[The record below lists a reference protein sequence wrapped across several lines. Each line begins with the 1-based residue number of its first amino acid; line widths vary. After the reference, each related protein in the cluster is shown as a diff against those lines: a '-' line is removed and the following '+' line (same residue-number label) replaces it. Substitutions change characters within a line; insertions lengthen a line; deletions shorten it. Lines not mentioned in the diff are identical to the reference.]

1 MRKFI
6 LSLAL
11 LTSGSTILLAQ
22 DFKDVKEK
30 LDKGKVAEAR
40 EKIDKEIADPKNQK
54 SASAWYYKGL
64 VYSELSKDTTKTDMD
79 YRMEA
84 FNAFKKY
91 QELDPKNVMLMVT
104 QNANFFQLYEAYY
117 NQGVKDFN
125 AQTYDRAFQNFTGGL
140 QVKDYVYSKGYE
152 INNFKFAA
160 LDTQLLTLTGSAGIL
175 AKKEDLAMP
184 YYQKLADA
192 KVKGED
198 FKNIYPILVEYFG
211 KKGDSVNKAKYLAI
225 GSELYPENPY
235 WNQSKLAAAGTDR
248 SKRLAQFKD
257 LLKNDPKNA
266 DLLIDYAVELFN
278 YTYSK
283 DKPANYTESQQE
295 LTASLQNAIT
305 MNPNSVYANYI
316 MTQHLSNQMYD
327 LQQDRNAV
335 KGTKPEDIKKKQAM
349 DADIKKKA
357 EEMFVYS
364 EAAYNMYDKMP
375 AADMKASDKSNF
387 KNVTNQIVDY
397 YVMKKQPE
405 KAKIYED
412 KLKTIK

>member
-1 MRKFI
+1 MRKLI

-11 LTSGSTILLAQ
+11 LTSGTVLLAQ
-22 DFKDVKEK
+22 DFKAVKES
-30 LDKGKVAEAR
+30 LDKGKIAEAR
-40 EKIDKEIADPKNQK
+40 ERIDKEIADPKNQK
-54 SASAWYYKGL
+54 SANAWYYKGL
-64 VYSELSKDTTKTDMD
+64 VYSELSKDSTKTDMD

-91 QELDPKNVMLMVT
+91 QELDPKNIMLMLN

-125 AQTYDRAFQNFTGGL
+125 AQAYDKAFQNFVGGL
-140 QVKDYVYSKGYE
+140 QVKDYVYTKGYE
-152 INNFKFAA
+152 INGFKFPA
-160 LDTQLLTLTGSAGIL
+160 LDTQLLNLTGSAGIM
-175 AKKEDLAMP
+175 AKKEDQAMP
-184 YYQKLADA
+184 YYQMLADA
-192 KVKGED
+192 KLKGED
-198 FKNIYPILVEYFG
+198 FKQIYPILVEYYG
-211 KKGDSVNKAKYLAI
+211 KKGDSVNQAKYLAI

-235 WNQSKLAAAGTDR
+235 WNQSKIAAAGTDR
-248 SKRLAQFKD
+248 SKRMAQFKE

-278 YTYSK
+278 YTYGK

-295 LTASLQNAIT
+295 LTTSLQNAIT
-305 MNPNSVYANYI
+305 VNPSSVYANYI

-327 LQQDRNAV
+327 LQQDRNAI

-349 DADIKKKA
+349 DKEIMKKA

-375 AADMKASDKSNF
+375 AADMKASDKANF
-387 KNVTNQIVDY
+387 KTVTNQVIDY

-412 KLKTIK
+412 TLKTIK

>member
-1 MRKFI
+1 MRKLI
-6 LSLAL
+6 LSLIL
-11 LTSGSTILLAQ
+11 LTSGTSALLAQ

-30 LDKGKVAEAR
+30 LEKGKIAEAR
-40 EKIDKEIADPKNQK
+40 EKIDKDLADPKNQK
-54 SASAWYYKGL
+54 SANAWYYKGL
-64 VYSELSKDTTKTDMD
+64 VYSELAKDTTKTDMD

-91 QELDPKNVMLMVT
+91 QELDPKNIMLMLN

-125 AQTYDRAFQNFTGGL
+125 AQAYDKAFQNFTSGL

-152 INNFKFAA
+152 INNFKFPAI
-160 LDTQLLTLTGSAGIL
+160 DTQLLNLTGSAGIM
-175 AKKEDLAMP
+175 AKKEDQAIP
-184 YYQKLADA
+184 YYQQLADA
-192 KVKGED
+192 KLKGED
-198 FKNIYPILVEYFG
+198 FKQIYPILVEYYG

-235 WNQSKLAAAGTDR
+235 WNQSKIAAAGTDR
-248 SKRLAQFKD
+248 SKRMAQFKE

-278 YTYSK
+278 YTYGK

-295 LTASLQNAIT
+295 LTASLQNAISV
-305 MNPNSVYANYI
+305 NPTSVYANYI

-327 LQQDRNAV
+327 LQQDRNAI

-349 DADIKKKA
+349 DKEIQKKA

-375 AADMKASDKSNF
+375 AADMKASDKANF
-387 KNVTNQIVDY
+387 KNVTNQMIDY
-397 YVMKKQPE
+397 YVMKKQSE